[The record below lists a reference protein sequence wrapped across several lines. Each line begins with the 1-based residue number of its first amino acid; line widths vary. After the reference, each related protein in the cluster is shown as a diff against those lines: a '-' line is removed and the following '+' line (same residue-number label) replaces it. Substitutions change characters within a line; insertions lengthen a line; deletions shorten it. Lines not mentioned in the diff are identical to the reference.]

1 MSASDE
7 VSICGAGFGEEGG
20 GQAGVC
26 PASPGAPRGPLGLGV
41 DLGPPPSGEGEGGVP
56 DPEGFESEREVTET
70 GEPVFWDLV
79 GRPGSPTDHTGDAL
93 DCASHLADEAV
104 AAIVQQLTNQ
114 DGLGVRRN
122 PYPEGC
128 VVEAGLEA
136 GPRGRGALALSRRES
151 QPPAAALLRLGGP
164 EGGPAWA
171 NPKRGTKSRSNVAAV
186 DRQRPSAES
195 PGELLSDSESADEF
209 SEIQLMRVSIYA
221 KGGGQLKP
229 NSPEDP
235 WDTPRHSKFDV
246 RENFLHMLGSFPS
259 SAPRGLTSVVESQAI
274 GELDISS
281 SRKMQSVVRGKGG
294 NRPSYPRSAAAGGL
308 PRDTPKKKVAQE
320 KKSPGGTSNVA
331 LGRMFP
337 SWGQRVSA
345 APLETAAFPPV
356 TGVPLFG
363 RSKRYSLVPPGT
375 KQSKHTPAGKKS
387 VARRTRK
394 AEPVVA
400 GEDNDSNR
408 DAVPKVS
415 RLCSSSGPRPN
426 FSFSSFQHTG
436 QSRLVHSCIVRQAV
450 VVTSTPEPPQFRGS
464 SQPLAPS
471 QGDVMPRE
479 PAPSDDQEALV
490 HPPRLERQQQPPG
503 AQGCPRCLLL
513 QREVDNLKEQ
523 LAALQSL
530 TDQFQTL

>member
-1 MSASDE
+1 MSAPDE
-7 VSICGAGFGEEGG
+7 VSSCGAGFGEEGG
-20 GQAGVC
+20 EQTSVG
-26 PASPGAPRGPLGLGV
+26 PASPGAPRGPQGLGV
-41 DLGPPPSGEGEGGVP
+41 DLGPPPSGEDEGGVP
-56 DPEGFESEREVTET
+56 DPQGFESEQEVTET
-70 GEPVFWDLV
+70 GGPVFWDLE

-136 GPRGRGALALSRRES
+136 GPQGRGALALSGRES

-164 EGGPAWA
+164 EGGPPWA
-171 NPKRGTKSRSNVAAV
+171 NPKRSKKSRSNVAVV

-195 PGELLSDSESADEF
+195 PPKASLSDSESADEF

-235 WDTPRHSKFDV
+235 WDTPRHSKFHV

-259 SAPRGLTSVVESQAI
+259 SAPRGVTSVVESQAV

-308 PRDTPKKKVAQE
+308 PRATPKKKVAQE

-345 APLETAAFPPV
+345 APLEPAAFPPV
-356 TGVPLFG
+356 TGVLLLG

-387 VARRTRK
+387 VARRTQK

-408 DAVPKVS
+408 DAVPKLSAHRPELSCPFMHREASS
-415 RLCSSSGPRPN
+415 RGDLNPR
-426 FSFSSFQHTG
+426 
-436 QSRLVHSCIVRQAV
+436 A
-450 VVTSTPEPPQFRGS
+450 PQFQGS

-471 QGDVMPRE
+471 QGDVIPRE

-490 HPPRLERQQQPPG
+490 HPPRPERQQQPPG
-503 AQGCPRCLLL
+503 AQGCPQCLLL

-523 LAALQSL
+523 LVALQSL
-530 TDQFQTL
+530 TDQF

>member
-1 MSASDE
+1 MSFMAL
-7 VSICGAGFGEEGG
+7 GT
-20 GQAGVC
+20 
-26 PASPGAPRGPLGLGV
+26 PGDGV
-41 DLGPPPSGEGEGGVP
+41 DRFTTRVALKSSKKVVARTEKWKCLPWTSRGFSTQSSEQGLRGQTTSFDPAADPDKTNDLAPVAEPFSARLLTHNRAGGPP
-56 DPEGFESEREVTET
+56 
-70 GEPVFWDLV
+70 
-79 GRPGSPTDHTGDAL
+79 
-93 DCASHLADEAV
+93 
-104 AAIVQQLTNQ
+104 
-114 DGLGVRRN
+114 
-122 PYPEGC
+122 
-128 VVEAGLEA
+128 
-136 GPRGRGALALSRRES
+136 
-151 QPPAAALLRLGGP
+151 
-164 EGGPAWA
+164 WA
-171 NPKRGTKSRSNVAAV
+171 NPKRSKKSRSNVAVV

-195 PGELLSDSESADEF
+195 PPKASCFPTAS
-209 SEIQLMRVSIYA
+209 QVSIYA

-235 WDTPRHSKFDV
+235 WDTPRHSKFHV

-259 SAPRGLTSVVESQAI
+259 SPPRGVTSVVESQAV

-294 NRPSYPRSAAAGGL
+294 KR
-308 PRDTPKKKVAQE
+308 TKKVAQE

-345 APLETAAFPPV
+345 APLEPAAFPPV
-356 TGVPLFG
+356 TGVLLLG

-387 VARRTRK
+387 VARRTQK

-408 DAVPKVS
+408 DAVPKLSAHRPELSCPFMHREASS
-415 RLCSSSGPRPN
+415 RGDLNPRAPL
-426 FSFSSFQHTG
+426 FQ
-436 QSRLVHSCIVRQAV
+436 
-450 VVTSTPEPPQFRGS
+450 GS

-471 QGDVMPRE
+471 QGDVIPRE

-490 HPPRLERQQQPPG
+490 HPPRPERQQQPPG
-503 AQGCPRCLLL
+503 AQGCPQCLLL

-523 LAALQSL
+523 LVALQSL
-530 TDQFQTL
+530 TDQF

>member
-1 MSASDE
+1 
-7 VSICGAGFGEEGG
+7 
-20 GQAGVC
+20 
-26 PASPGAPRGPLGLGV
+26 
-41 DLGPPPSGEGEGGVP
+41 PPPSSG
-56 DPEGFESEREVTET
+56 
-70 GEPVFWDLV
+70 
-79 GRPGSPTDHTGDAL
+79 
-93 DCASHLADEAV
+93 
-104 AAIVQQLTNQ
+104 QK
-114 DGLGVRRN
+114 N

-259 SAPRGLTSVVESQAI
+259 SAPRGLTSVVESQAV

-281 SRKMQSVVRGKGG
+281 SRKM
-294 NRPSYPRSAAAGGL
+294 PSYPRSAAAGGL

-408 DAVPKVS
+408 DAVPKQLS
-415 RLCSSSGPRPN
+415 PHR
-426 FSFSSFQHTG
+426 
-436 QSRLVHSCIVRQAV
+436 
-450 VVTSTPEPPQFRGS
+450 PEPSCPFMHREASSRGDLNPRAPQFRGS

-503 AQGCPRCLLL
+503 AQGCPRVMLALAP
-513 QREVDNLKEQ
+513 RNA
-523 LAALQSL
+523 AALQSL

>member
-20 GQAGVC
+20 EQAGVR
-26 PASPGAPRGPLGLGV
+26 PASPGAPRGPPGLGV
-41 DLGPPPSGEGEGGVP
+41 DLGPPPSGEGEGEGGVP
-56 DPEGFESEREVTET
+56 DPEGFEFEREVTET

-79 GRPGSPTDHTGDAL
+79 GRPSSPTDHTGDAL

-122 PYPEGC
+122 PYPEGY
-128 VVEAGLEA
+128 VVEAG
-136 GPRGRGALALSRRES
+136 PPGRGALALGRRES

-171 NPKRGTKSRSNVAAV
+171 NPERGTKSRSNVAAV

-246 RENFLHMLGSFPS
+246 RENFLHMLGSFLS
-259 SAPRGLTSVVESQAI
+259 SAPRGLTSVVESQAV

-281 SRKMQSVVRGKGG
+281 SRKIQSVVRGKGG
-294 NRPSYPRSAAAGGL
+294 NRPSYPRSAAAGSL
-308 PRDTPKKKVAQE
+308 PRDTPKKKVAQK

-345 APLETAAFPPV
+345 APLEPATFPPV
-356 TGVPLFG
+356 TGVPLLG

-408 DAVPKVS
+408 DAVPKLS
-415 RLCSSSGPRPN
+415 AHR
-426 FSFSSFQHTG
+426 
-436 QSRLVHSCIVRQAV
+436 
-450 VVTSTPEPPQFRGS
+450 PEPSCPFMHREASSRGDLNPRAPQFRGS

-479 PAPSDDQEALV
+479 PGPSGECCRLHRSAGETGSGGPPLPLPVALRRVEAQLCSL
-490 HPPRLERQQQPPG
+490 PPL
-503 AQGCPRCLLL
+503 CLLL

>member
-1 MSASDE
+1 MSAPDE
-7 VSICGAGFGEEGG
+7 VSSCGAGFGEEGG
-20 GQAGVC
+20 EQTGVG
-26 PASPGAPRGPLGLGV
+26 PASPGAPRGPQGLGV
-41 DLGPPPSGEGEGGVP
+41 DLGPPPSGEDEGGVP
-56 DPEGFESEREVTET
+56 DPEGFESEQEVTET
-70 GEPVFWDLV
+70 GGPVFWDLE

-136 GPRGRGALALSRRES
+136 GPQGRGALALSRRES

-171 NPKRGTKSRSNVAAV
+171 NPKRSTKSRSNVAVV

-195 PGELLSDSESADEF
+195 PPKASLSDSESADEF

-235 WDTPRHSKFDV
+235 WDTPRHSKFHV

-259 SAPRGLTSVVESQAI
+259 SAPRGLTSVVESQAV

-294 NRPSYPRSAAAGGL
+294 NRPSYPRSPAAGGL
-308 PRDTPKKKVAQE
+308 PRTTPKKKVAQE

-345 APLETAAFPPV
+345 APLEPAAFPPV
-356 TGVPLFG
+356 TGVPLLG

-387 VARRTRK
+387 VARRTQK

-408 DAVPKVS
+408 DTVPKLS
-415 RLCSSSGPRPN
+415 AHR
-426 FSFSSFQHTG
+426 
-436 QSRLVHSCIVRQAV
+436 
-450 VVTSTPEPPQFRGS
+450 PEPSCPFMHREASSRGDLNPRAPQFQGS

-479 PAPSDDQEALV
+479 PAPSVSPAA
-490 HPPRLERQQQPPG
+490 ER
-503 AQGCPRCLLL
+503 
-513 QREVDNLKEQ
+513 
-523 LAALQSL
+523 S
-530 TDQFQTL
+530 